1 MVHVINLGVGLILA
15 GVLVIAFCQRH
26 KWTNGKSIFGH
37 LLKGKIGDL
46 VGKAQRK
53 RGDHKTEAS
62 SLEEGTGKN
71 YVVKVVKEGE
81 SDNLGVEDET
91 KRAQHDG
98 FLAKGLDANNC
109 KEQEI
114 VEHAELLEAG
124 QSSKHVA
131 PAGIEKPYAR
141 EEGGDISTE

>member
-1 MVHVINLGVGLILA
+1 MVHIVNLGVGLILA
-15 GVLVIAFCQRH
+15 GVLVVAFCKRH
-26 KWTNGKSIFGH
+26 KWTNGKSIVEH
-37 LLKGKIGDL
+37 LLKW
-46 VGKAQRK
+46 RK
-53 RGDHKTEAS
+53 RADHETETS

-71 YVVKVVKEGE
+71 YVVKVKEGE

-124 QSSKHVA
+124 QSM
-131 PAGIEKPYAR
+131 
-141 EEGGDISTE
+141 

>member
-1 MVHVINLGVGLILA
+1 MVHIVNLGVGLILA
-15 GVLVIAFCQRH
+15 GVLVVAFCKRH
-26 KWTNGKSIFGH
+26 KWTNGKSIVEH
-37 LLKGKIGDL
+37 LLKWRIWDL
-46 VGKAQRK
+46 VGEAQRK
-53 RGDHKTEAS
+53 RADHETS

-81 SDNLGVEDET
+81 SDNVGVEDET
-91 KRAQHDG
+91 KRIQHDG

-114 VEHAELLEAG
+114 VGHAELLEAG